1 MILVTRVTVTV
12 GGGGEGDGSSII
24 AWSLV
29 ELMLWEK
36 VTAAVVDSLPALT
49 LLTLNVSNSQARII
63 KTCQSRWSDGSEADG
78 RDSDDLVFVFGLVEV
93 FGGLLEAVGSPFL
106 CCCCCSCS

>member
-36 VTAAVVDSLPALT
+36 VTAAVVVDSLPALT

-63 KTCQSRWSDGSEADG
+63 KTFHSRWSDGSGADG

-93 FGGLLEAVGSPFL
+93 FGLLEAVGSPFL
-106 CCCCCSCS
+106 CCCCSCS

>member
-36 VTAAVVDSLPALT
+36 VTAAAVVDSLPALT

-63 KTCQSRWSDGSEADG
+63 KTFHRRWSDGSEADRG
-78 RDSDDLVFVFGLVEV
+78 DSDDLVFVFGLVEV
-93 FGGLLEAVGSPFL
+93 FGLLEAVGSPFL